1 MSSPRVPGVN
11 RRRKT
16 RTCDPVE
23 NTRLLSRALFRRP
36 SARARLALMYGGM
49 SLVVGTVLLG
59 IVYWFV
65 DQRLS
70 RQLPEAMAKTLALDT
85 SSAPKYAK
93 EYGPPYTG
101 RAQPTQPAP
110 SPQAQGTTIP
120 PDVIRR
126 ATDAGQDVT
135 MSQLLTVLIAALLL
149 LAVTSILVG
158 WWMAGRVLRPV
169 HGITATA
176 RRLSEH
182 NLHERIAMPGPD
194 DELKQLADTFDGML
208 DRLEKSFDSR
218 QLFVAN
224 ASHELRT
231 PLTIQRTA
239 IEIGLADPHSPQDI
253 VETREQLLALNR
265 RTEHLIDGLL
275 NLAVSERGNVQATPV
290 ALDELTAD
298 VLRQTQP
305 AAEQAGVRIDANL
318 APNTVSG
325 DPLLLRQLVTNLI
338 ENAVRHNH
346 AGGFVTVGVSA
357 GSLCVRNT
365 GPVIPADR
373 IPELFEPFRRFRPN
387 RTGSTQ
393 GSGLGLSIV
402 QAIVHAHAA
411 QITTTANH
419 YGGLTIAI
427 ALPETP
433 HPTMVSDLP
442 VSHPTAAI
450 PPRSRPRRPRRH
462 LARRGL

>member
-1 MSSPRVPGVN
+1 
-11 RRRKT
+11 
-16 RTCDPVE
+16 
-23 NTRLLSRALFRRP
+23 
-36 SARARLALMYGGM
+36 MYGGM

-70 RQLPEAMAKTLALDT
+70 QRLPIALARTLTVDA
-85 SSAPKYAK
+85 SSAYL
-93 EYGPPYTG
+93 YTG
-101 RAQPTQPAP
+101 GCGPTQVGRAEPAQPPPGT
-110 SPQAQGTTIP
+110 QAQATTIP
-120 PDVIRR
+120 ADAIRR
-126 ATDAGQDVT
+126 AVDTGQDVT

-149 LAVTSILVG
+149 LAATSILVG
-158 WWMAGRVLRPV
+158 WWMSGRVLRPV

-194 DELKQLADTFDGML
+194 DELKRLADTFDGML

-218 QLFVAN
+218 RLFVAN

-239 IEIGLADPHSPQDI
+239 IEIGLADPYSPEDV

-265 RTEHLIDGLL
+265 RTERLIDGLL
-275 NLAVSERGNVQATPV
+275 NLAVSERGNVQASPV

-298 VLRQTQP
+298 VLRQTRP
-305 AAEQAGVRIDANL
+305 AAERAGVRVDANL
-318 APNTVSG
+318 AGSVVSG
-325 DPLLLRQLVTNLI
+325 DPLLLRQLVTNLV

-357 GSLCVRNT
+357 GSLRVRNT
-365 GPVIPADR
+365 GPIVPADR

-387 RTGSTQ
+387 RTGSAQ

-419 YGGLTIAI
+419 HGGLTIAI
-427 ALPETP
+427 SLPKPPPAPTP
-433 HPTMVSDLP
+433 TSTPNPPTL
-442 VSHPTAAI
+442 TAI
-450 PPRSRPRRPRRH
+450 PQT
-462 LARRGL
+462 

>member
-1 MSSPRVPGVN
+1 
-11 RRRKT
+11 
-16 RTCDPVE
+16 
-23 NTRLLSRALFRRP
+23 
-36 SARARLALMYGGM
+36 M

-70 RQLPEAMAKTLALDT
+70 QRLPIALARTLTVDA
-85 SSAPKYAK
+85 SSAYL
-93 EYGPPYTG
+93 YTG
-101 RAQPTQPAP
+101 GCGPTQVGRAEPAQPPPGT
-110 SPQAQGTTIP
+110 QAQATTIP
-120 PDVIRR
+120 ADAIRR
-126 ATDAGQDVT
+126 AVDTGQDVT

-149 LAVTSILVG
+149 LAATSILVG
-158 WWMAGRVLRPV
+158 WWMSGRVLRPV

-194 DELKQLADTFDGML
+194 DELKRLADTFDGML

-218 QLFVAN
+218 RLFVAN

-239 IEIGLADPHSPQDI
+239 IEIGLADPYSPEDV

-265 RTEHLIDGLL
+265 RTERLIDGLL
-275 NLAVSERGNVQATPV
+275 NLAVSERGNVQASPV

-298 VLRQTQP
+298 VLRQTRP
-305 AAEQAGVRIDANL
+305 AAERAGVRVDANL
-318 APNTVSG
+318 AGSVVSG
-325 DPLLLRQLVTNLI
+325 DPLLLRQLVTNLV

-357 GSLCVRNT
+357 GSLRVRNT
-365 GPVIPADR
+365 GPIVPADR

-387 RTGSTQ
+387 RTGSAQ

-419 YGGLTIAI
+419 HGGLTIAI
-427 ALPETP
+427 SLPKPPPAPTP
-433 HPTMVSDLP
+433 TSTPNPPTL
-442 VSHPTAAI
+442 TAI
-450 PPRSRPRRPRRH
+450 PQT
-462 LARRGL
+462 

>member
-1 MSSPRVPGVN
+1 
-11 RRRKT
+11 
-16 RTCDPVE
+16 
-23 NTRLLSRALFRRP
+23 
-36 SARARLALMYGGM
+36 MYGGM
-49 SLVVGTVLLG
+49 SLVVGAVLLG

-70 RQLPEAMAKTLALDT
+70 RQLPIAMAKTLTLDT
-85 SSAPKYAK
+85 SVPTCAK
-93 EYGPPYTG
+93 ECGPPYASQ
-101 RAQPTQPAP
+101 AQPTQPAP
-110 SPQAQGTTIP
+110 GPQTQGTIVP

-158 WWMAGRVLRPV
+158 WWMSGRVLRPV
-169 HGITATA
+169 HKITATA

-194 DELKQLADTFDGML
+194 DELKRLADTFDGML

-218 QLFVAN
+218 RLFVAN

-265 RTEHLIDGLL
+265 RNERLIDGLL

-318 APNTVSG
+318 APGTVSG

-346 AGGFVTVGVSA
+346 QGGFVTVDVSA

-365 GPVIPADR
+365 GPIVPADR
-373 IPELFEPFRRFRPN
+373 IPELYEPFRRFRPN

-411 QITTTANH
+411 RISTTANH
-419 YGGLTIAI
+419 HGGLTIAI
-427 ALPETP
+427 ALPTLEANP
-433 HPTMVSDLP
+433 GQPTQGAEPGANPEPIRV
-442 VSHPTAAI
+442 
-450 PPRSRPRRPRRH
+450 R
-462 LARRGL
+462 

>member
-1 MSSPRVPGVN
+1 MSGRAG
-11 RRRKT
+11 
-16 RTCDPVE
+16 DL
-23 NTRLLSRALFRRP
+23 RLLSQAVFRRP
-36 SARARLALMYGGM
+36 SARARLALLYGGM

-70 RQLPEAMAKTLALDT
+70 QRLPTALARTVAAD
-85 SSAPKYAK
+85 SASV
-93 EYGPPYTG
+93 YGPAAPITG
-101 RAQPTQPAP
+101 QAQPAYPAP
-110 SPQAQGTTIP
+110 GMPAQVTLIP
-120 PDVIRR
+120 PETIRR
-126 ATDAGQDVT
+126 ITTTGQNVT
-135 MSQLLTVLIAALLL
+135 MSQLLTVLGAALLL
-149 LAVTSILVG
+149 LAAASILVG
-158 WWMAGRVLRPV
+158 WWMSGRVLRPV

-218 QLFVAN
+218 RLFVAN

-239 IEIGLADPHSPQDI
+239 IEIGLADPHSPEDI
-253 VETREQLLALNR
+253 VATREQLLALNR
-265 RTEHLIDGLL
+265 RTERLIDGLL
-275 NLAVSERGNVQATPV
+275 DLAVSERGNVQASPV

-298 VLRQTQP
+298 VLRQTRP
-305 AAEQAGVRIDANL
+305 AAERAGVRVDANL
-318 APNTVSG
+318 AGGVVSG
-325 DPLLLRQLVTNLI
+325 DPLLLRQLVTNLV

-346 AGGFVTVGVSA
+346 PGGFVTVGVSA
-357 GSLCVRNT
+357 GSLRVRNT

-373 IPELFEPFRRFRPN
+373 IPELYEPFRRFRPN
-387 RTGSTQ
+387 RTGSAK

-411 QITTTANH
+411 RITTTANH
-419 YGGLTIAI
+419 HGGLTIAI
-427 ALPETP
+427 TLPRTP
-433 HPTMVSDLP
+433 HPPRPTPPTLSP
-442 VSHPTAAI
+442 HPSPERAQTTSTTAT
-450 PPRSRPRRPRRH
+450 
-462 LARRGL
+462 L

>member
-1 MSSPRVPGVN
+1 MTGV
-11 RRRKT
+11 
-16 RTCDPVE
+16 
-23 NTRLLSRALFRRP
+23 RLLSRALFRRP
-36 SARARLALMYGGM
+36 SARARLALLYGGM

-70 RQLPEAMAKTLALDT
+70 RQLPMAMARTFAVDT
-85 SSAPKYAK
+85 SGTYDQT
-93 EYGPPYTG
+93 ENVTG
-101 RAQPTQPAP
+101 RSQPAVP
-110 SPQAQGTTIP
+110 LPGAASQFTVIP
-120 PDVIRR
+120 AESIRR
-126 ATDAGQDVT
+126 AIDTGQDVT
-135 MSQLLTVLIAALLL
+135 MSQLLTVLGAALLL
-149 LAVTSILVG
+149 LAAASILVG
-158 WWMAGRVLRPV
+158 WWMSGRVLRPV

-218 QLFVAN
+218 RLFVAN

-239 IEIGLADPHSPQDI
+239 IEIGLADPHSPEDI
-253 VETREQLLALNR
+253 VATREQLLALNR
-265 RTEHLIDGLL
+265 RTERLIDGLL
-275 NLAVSERGNVQATPV
+275 DLAVSERGNVQASPV

-298 VLRQTQP
+298 VLRQTRP
-305 AAEQAGVRIDANL
+305 AAERAGVRVDANL
-318 APNTVSG
+318 AGSMVAG
-325 DPLLLRQLVTNLI
+325 DPLLLRQLVTNLV

-357 GSLCVRNT
+357 GSLRVRNT
-365 GPVIPADR
+365 GPVIPADH
-373 IPELFEPFRRFRPN
+373 IPELYEPFCRFRPN
-387 RTGSTQ
+387 RTGSSK

-411 QITTTANH
+411 HITTTANH
-419 YGGLTIAI
+419 HGGLTIAV
-427 ALPETP
+427 ALPKTL
-433 HPTMVSDLP
+433 HPT
-442 VSHPTAAI
+442 TAAQTVSG
-450 PPRSRPRRPRRH
+450 PR
-462 LARRGL
+462 

>member
-1 MSSPRVPGVN
+1 MSSPRVPGGN

-16 RTCDPVE
+16 RTSDPVE
-23 NTRLLSRALFRRP
+23 NARLLSRALFRRP
-36 SARARLALMYGGM
+36 SARARLALMYGGV

-70 RQLPEAMAKTLALDT
+70 RQLPIAMAKTLALDT
-85 SSAPKYAK
+85 SVPTSAKVCDPLYV
-93 EYGPPYTG
+93 GQ
-101 RAQPTQPAP
+101 AQPAQPAP
-110 SPQAQGTTIP
+110 GSPAQGTTVP
-120 PDVIRR
+120 SEVIRR

-158 WWMAGRVLRPV
+158 WWMSGRVLRPV
-169 HGITATA
+169 HKITATA

-194 DELKQLADTFDGML
+194 DELKRLADTFDGML

-218 QLFVAN
+218 RLFVAN

-265 RTEHLIDGLL
+265 RNERLIDGLL
-275 NLAVSERGNVQATPV
+275 NLAVSERGNVQATAV
-290 ALDELTAD
+290 ALDELAAD
-298 VLRQTQP
+298 VLRQTGP

-318 APNTVSG
+318 APGTVSG
-325 DPLLLRQLVTNLI
+325 DPLLLRQLVTNLV

-357 GSLCVRNT
+357 GSLRVRNT

-373 IPELFEPFRRFRPN
+373 IPELYEPFRRFRPN

-411 QITTTANH
+411 RITTIANH
-419 YGGLTIAI
+419 HGGLTIAI
-427 ALPETP
+427 ALPTLEANPGGT
-433 HPTMVSDLP
+433 TD
-442 VSHPTAAI
+442 
-450 PPRSRPRRPRRH
+450 PRRRAGSRS
-462 LARRGL
+462 

>member
-1 MSSPRVPGVN
+1 MTGV
-11 RRRKT
+11 
-16 RTCDPVE
+16 
-23 NTRLLSRALFRRP
+23 RLLSRALFRRP

-70 RQLPEAMAKTLALDT
+70 QQLPMAMAKTFATDT
-85 SSAPKYAK
+85 SDADDQTQNA
-93 EYGPPYTG
+93 G
-101 RAQPTQPAP
+101 RSQPVVPLPGAASQLTAIPAD
-110 SPQAQGTTIP
+110 S
-120 PDVIRR
+120 IRR
-126 ATDAGQDVT
+126 AIDTGQDVT

-149 LAVTSILVG
+149 LAATSILAG

-253 VETREQLLALNR
+253 VETREQLLTLNR

-275 NLAVSERGNVQATPV
+275 SLAMSERGNVQASPV

-298 VLRQTQP
+298 VLRQTRP
-305 AAEQAGVRIDANL
+305 AAERAGVQVDANL
-318 APNTVSG
+318 AGSVVFG
-325 DPLLLRQLVTNLI
+325 DPLLLRQLVTNLV

-357 GSLCVRNT
+357 GSLRVRNT
-365 GPVIPADR
+365 GPVIPADH

-387 RTGSTQ
+387 RTGSSK

-419 YGGLTIAI
+419 HGGLTIAI
-427 ALPETP
+427 TLPKTP
-433 HPTMVSDLP
+433 HPTRASDLP
-442 VSHPTAAI
+442 VSPPTAAT
-450 PPRSRPRRPRRH
+450 PPRSHPRRPRRH

>member
-1 MSSPRVPGVN
+1 
-11 RRRKT
+11 
-16 RTCDPVE
+16 
-23 NTRLLSRALFRRP
+23 
-36 SARARLALMYGGM
+36 M

-70 RQLPEAMAKTLALDT
+70 QQLPVAMARTFAAD
-85 SSAPKYAK
+85 SP
-93 EYGPPYTG
+93 YGYDQNQNVTG
-101 RAQPTQPAP
+101 RAVPAQPTVPGAAQITVIPAD
-110 SPQAQGTTIP
+110 S
-120 PDVIRR
+120 IRR
-126 ATDAGQDVT
+126 ATDVGQDVT
-135 MSQLLTVLIAALLL
+135 MSQLLTVLGAALLL
-149 LAVTSILVG
+149 LAAASILVG
-158 WWMAGRVLRPV
+158 WWMSGRVLRPV
-169 HGITATA
+169 HKITATA

-218 QLFVAN
+218 RLFVAN

-239 IEIGLADPHSPQDI
+239 IEIGLADPHSPQDV

-265 RTEHLIDGLL
+265 RTERLIDGLL
-275 NLAVSERGNVQATPV
+275 NLAVSERGNVRASPV

-298 VLRQTQP
+298 VLRQTRP
-305 AAEQAGVRIDANL
+305 AADQAGIRIDANL
-318 APNTVSG
+318 AGSMVSG
-325 DPLLLRQLVTNLI
+325 DPLLLRQLITNLV

-357 GSLCVRNT
+357 GSLRVRNT
-365 GPVIPADR
+365 GPVIPAGR

-387 RTGSTQ
+387 RTGSAQ

-411 QITTTANH
+411 HITTTANRH
-419 YGGLTIAI
+419 GGLTIAI
-427 ALPETP
+427 ALPKPPPAPHDPNQRRTP
-433 HPTMVSDLP
+433 AEPRDRARPALQP
-442 VSHPTAAI
+442 I
-450 PPRSRPRRPRRH
+450 GPP
-462 LARRGL
+462 GT